1 MKKQLGL
8 FLALAIC
15 VTTIFGGKISA
26 FAADTSGLKN
36 VIVSDDINSNS
47 RVLSVADISGVWDIS
62 KDGKYECAGEA
73 EGSTLYSNHYFKG
86 KKYVEYRLENY
97 SNSKLT
103 VKIYKKGKPLFAVKT
118 LTMKA
123 NGKGGGLIE
132 LDKNTEYYLKFVAPS
147 DFYAY
152 VK

>member
-47 RVLSVADISGVWDIS
+47 RVISVADISGVWDIS
-62 KDGKYECAGEA
+62 KDGKYEFAGEA
-73 EGSTLYSNHYFKG
+73 ETSTLYSNHYFKG
-86 KKYVEYRLENY
+86 KSSAEYRLQNY
-97 SNSKLT
+97 SDSTLT
-103 VKIYKKGKPLFAVKT
+103 VKIYKKWHPFSAVKT
-118 LTMKA
+118 LKMKA
-123 NGKGGGLIE
+123 QK
-132 LDKNTEYYLKFVAPS
+132 KVADS
-147 DFYAY
+147 
-152 VK
+152 

>member
-1 MKKQLGL
+1 MKKKLGL

-36 VIVSDDINSNS
+36 VIVSDDINSNA
-47 RVLSVADISGVWDIS
+47 RVLYRNDISGVWNIS
-62 KDGKYECAGEA
+62 KDGPYEFSGTAKI
-73 EGSTLYSNHYFKG
+73 STLYSDHYFKG
-86 KKYVEYRLENY
+86 KSTVEYRLENY
-97 SNSKLT
+97 SDSTLT
-103 VKIYKKGKPLFAVKT
+103 VKIYKKSNWFIPVKT

-123 NGKGGGLIE
+123 HKKGGGFID
-132 LDKNTEYYLKFVAPS
+132 LDKNTEYFLEFKAPS
-147 DFYAY
+147 DFYGY